1 MEVKRAREPGKPS
14 ELRQEN
20 FTGEVWADPVL
31 PHTDDVMINNVF
43 FAPGS
48 RTHWHSHRGGQVL
61 HVLAGEGKA
70 CVRGGRPETIRAGDV
85 VFFPPG
91 EEHWHGAGDD
101 SYLLHLV
108 ISLGSAHDWLEPV
121 SDSDYAG

>member
-1 MEVKRAREPGKPS
+1 MQIKRARESGKPS
-14 ELRQEN
+14 ELREDT

-31 PHTDDVMINNVF
+31 AHTDDVMINNVF
-43 FAPGS
+43 FAPRS

-91 EEHWHGAGDD
+91 EEHWHGAGDET
-101 SYLLHLV
+101 YLLHLA
-108 ISLGSAHDWLEPV
+108 ISLGAAHDWLEPV
-121 SDSDYAG
+121 SDGDYAG

>member
-1 MEVKRAREPGKPS
+1 MQIKQARESGKPS
-14 ELRQEN
+14 ELRQDT
-20 FTGEVWADPVL
+20 FTGEVWGDPVL

-43 FAPGS
+43 FAPKA

-91 EEHWHGAGDD
+91 EEHWHGGGDD
-101 SYLLHLV
+101 SYLLHLA
-108 ISLGSAHDWLEPV
+108 ISLGAAHDWLEPV
-121 SDSDYAG
+121 SDADYAG